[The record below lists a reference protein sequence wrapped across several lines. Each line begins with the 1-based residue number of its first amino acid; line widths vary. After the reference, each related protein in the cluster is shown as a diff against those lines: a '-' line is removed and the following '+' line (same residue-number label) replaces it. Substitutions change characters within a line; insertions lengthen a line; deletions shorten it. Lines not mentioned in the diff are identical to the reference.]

1 MMDRRQ
7 FVRNTTLL
15 AAGALFAPGCG
26 GLRSARG
33 NAVANGRST
42 VVGTHGAYQT
52 GLASWYGSEF
62 AGRRTANGEIFDPDK
77 VTAAH
82 RSLPF
87 NTLVRVTN
95 LENGRSAVV
104 RINDRGPFKRGRVID
119 VSRAG
124 AHRLGFLYKGLV
136 KVRLDIERWG

>member
-7 FVRNTTLL
+7 FLRHATLL
-15 AAGALFAPGCG
+15 GAGAFVAQGCG
-26 GLRSARG
+26 SVRSARG
-33 NAVANGRST
+33 NSVANRRQT
-42 VVGTHGAYQT
+42 VIHTNGAYQT
-52 GLASWYGSEF
+52 GLASWYGAEF
-62 AGRRTANGEIFDPDK
+62 AGRRTANGEIFDPNK

-95 LENGRSAVV
+95 LENGHSVIV
-104 RINDRGPFKRGRVID
+104 RINDRGPFKRGRIID
-119 VSRAG
+119 LSRAG
-124 AHRLGFLYKGLV
+124 ASRLKFVNRGLV